1 MKDHVTINDNRNVFL
16 DAINIAT
23 HALKPIVYKPI
34 VCRKNFNNPGGQCY
48 SWLNIDCW
56 WFLWQ
61 QCMFTLIGRIADHS
75 HKSLISREFQWNSRL
90 AWWQAQTSKLTAD
103 RPRRVYFLFT
113 CTRRRNPAHRRR
125 PSGMHFPNRNHSDQ
139 IGDWMFT
146 LVVKI
151 PNYWG
156 QEKSPILKNLTT
168 SENAFYSD
176 CDAFPSLLCDRV
188 RRTINRVGSNQSQ

>member
-23 HALKPIVYKPI
+23 HALKPIVYT
-34 VCRKNFNNPGGQCY
+34 CRKNFNNPGGQCY

-125 PSGMHFPNRNHSDQ
+125 PSGMHFPNDSEDSDE
-139 IGDWMFT
+139 IGDCPGRCFNYCMFICT
-146 LVVKI
+146 CC
-151 PNYWG
+151 
-156 QEKSPILKNLTT
+156 KNPR
-168 SENAFYSD
+168 FIR
-176 CDAFPSLLCDRV
+176 DRKNPWFLRFLRQV
-188 RRTINRVGSNQSQ
+188 RTRL